1 MLRMRGLQM
10 DSEGAY
16 PVMQLAGPREPA
28 SFSRS
33 STDGP
38 EAGSA
43 ALLIDL
49 LSEAAFAPD
58 RWRDILDGLARQTGS
73 AAAVL
78 LVIHEGASLA
88 GQANRDFEGPAREIL
103 AGAPWKSSSWLQHML
118 GPPSG
123 RFIDC
128 AHLLDLG
135 EQAGDPLLG
144 LLRGLG
150 ITASLWAGFAAPQ
163 GERIVIML
171 ARRRADGP
179 YEPVLHK
186 FLQDLYPHIARAGS
200 ALARWRMS
208 VAESALDM
216 LACLELPAAIMGSSG
231 GLLLTN
237 TLFDALPQKLRS
249 LDREGLV
256 HADDLRA
263 PSVRHIPVDVG
274 GSAFVLHVASVPRPE
289 DDLLSREDKLVLV
302 TAVGAHTSAPSAILL
317 KRLFGLTA
325 GEAAIAVALA
335 SGDSITQAAE
345 VGGVTVKTAR
355 TYLERIFRKTRA
367 RRQGELVAL
376 LKSAGPL
383 GSAAGGRRD

>member
-1 MLRMRGLQM
+1 MFRMRGLWM

-16 PVMQLAGPREPA
+16 PVMQWAGPHEPA
-28 SFSRS
+28 PLGHS
-33 STDGP
+33 STESP
-38 EAGSA
+38 KAGSA
-43 ALLIDL
+43 VLLIDL
-49 LSEAAFAPD
+49 LSEAACAPD
-58 RWRDILDGLARQTGS
+58 GWRGILDALARQTGS

-78 LVIHEGASLA
+78 LVFHDGVSLA

-103 AGAPWKSSSWLQHML
+103 AGVPWKSSSWLRHML

-128 AHLLDLG
+128 ADNLDME

-144 LLRGLG
+144 LLRASG
-150 ITASLWAGFAAPQ
+150 ISTSLWAGFAAPE

-171 ARRRADGP
+171 GRRRADGP
-179 YEPVLHK
+179 YGSVPQESL
-186 FLQDLYPHIARAGS
+186 DTLYPHIARAGS
-200 ALARWRMS
+200 ALVRWRRS

-216 LACLELPAAIMGSSG
+216 LACLQLPAAIMGPSG
-231 GLLLTN
+231 RLLLTN
-237 TLFDALPQKLRS
+237 TFFDGLPQKVRS
-249 LDREGLV
+249 LDKDGLRQE
-256 HADDLRA
+256 DDWRA
-263 PSVRHIPVDVG
+263 PPVRHIPVDVG
-274 GSAFVLHVASVPRPE
+274 GCAFVLHVASLPRPE
-289 DDLLSREDKLVLV
+289 DDLFPGEDKLILV
-302 TAVGAHTSAPSAILL
+302 TTVGAHASAPSATLL

-335 SGDSITQAAE
+335 SGDSITEAAE

-376 LKSAGPL
+376 LKSVGPL
-383 GSAAGGRRD
+383 GSTAGDRRD